1 MSKINT
7 LSNKIILMFRKNI
20 YVKNNLSPFKI
31 SRTKIDLYFDC
42 KRCFYIDQKYG
53 IKRPHGAALVIN
65 NHIVNKFKKNLEI
78 LRNTKTIIPETTLI
92 SESGFTALDHP
103 RVSHWTDPFKGIESF
118 HKTTNMTVNASI
130 DDIWTDD
137 EKCYPVIIKSI
148 SRESKDVENSI
159 WPGYTRQLSLYG
171 HLLQNNDLEIIGINY
186 KDTKKNAND
195 FLKDLG
201 NPYDNIIFD
210 NKGTNAIEWGAYG
223 VPESFLINNNK
234 IIKKYIGPLSKGS
247 LQEIKLFIK

>member
-1 MSKINT
+1 MKNKILPFSIIFVFIVIFVIFYKGLQNTNIYTPDAKSIFEVPSVSVKLFNSDEIINT
-7 LSNKIILMFRKNI
+7 LEIFNSDKFYLLNIWSSWCVPCKQEHPILME
-20 YVKNNLSPFKI
+20 LS
-31 SRTKIDLYFDC
+31 
-42 KRCFYIDQKYG
+42 
-53 IKRPHGAALVIN
+53 
-65 NHIVNKFKKNLEI
+65 
-78 LRNTKTIIPETTLI
+78 
-92 SESGFTALDHP
+92 
-103 RVSHWTDPFKGIESF
+103 
-118 HKTTNMTVNASI
+118 
-130 DDIWTDD
+130 
-137 EKCYPVIIKSI
+137 
-148 SRESKDVENSI
+148 
-159 WPGYTRQLSLYG
+159 
-171 HLLQNNDLEIIGINY
+171 QNNDLEIIGINY

>member
-1 MSKINT
+1 MKNKILPFSIIFVFIIIFVIFYKGLQNTNIYTPDSKTIFEVPSVSVKLFNSDEIINT
-7 LSNKIILMFRKNI
+7 LEIFNSNKFYLLNIWSSWCVPCKQEHPILME
-20 YVKNNLSPFKI
+20 LSQN
-31 SRTKIDLYFDC
+31 D
-42 KRCFYIDQKYG
+42 
-53 IKRPHGAALVIN
+53 
-65 NHIVNKFKKNLEI
+65 NLE
-78 LRNTKTIIPETTLI
+78 
-92 SESGFTALDHP
+92 
-103 RVSHWTDPFKGIESF
+103 
-118 HKTTNMTVNASI
+118 
-130 DDIWTDD
+130 
-137 EKCYPVIIKSI
+137 VIG
-148 SRESKDVENSI
+148 V
-159 WPGYTRQLSLYG
+159 
-171 HLLQNNDLEIIGINY
+171 NY

>member
-1 MSKINT
+1 MKNKILPLSLVFVFIIIFVIFYKGLQNTNIYTPDSKTIFEVPSVSVKLFNSDEITNT
-7 LSNKIILMFRKNI
+7 LEIFNSNKFYLLNIWSSWCVPCKQEHPILME
-20 YVKNNLSPFKI
+20 LS
-31 SRTKIDLYFDC
+31 
-42 KRCFYIDQKYG
+42 
-53 IKRPHGAALVIN
+53 
-65 NHIVNKFKKNLEI
+65 
-78 LRNTKTIIPETTLI
+78 
-92 SESGFTALDHP
+92 
-103 RVSHWTDPFKGIESF
+103 
-118 HKTTNMTVNASI
+118 
-130 DDIWTDD
+130 
-137 EKCYPVIIKSI
+137 
-148 SRESKDVENSI
+148 
-159 WPGYTRQLSLYG
+159 
-171 HLLQNNDLEIIGINY
+171 QNNDLEIIGINY